1 MFALVDCN
9 NFYVSCERVFRPD
22 LRNRPVVVLS
32 NNDGCVV
39 SRSAEAKELGIRMAA
54 PAYRYQSLFREGAVH
69 VFSSNYPLY
78 GDMSTRVMQIL
89 SAFAPDIE
97 VYSIDES
104 FLHYTGCTDTDWD
117 AHGREIRATVGRC
130 TDIPVCIGFAPTK
143 TLAKA
148 ANHIAKKFQQRTGG
162 VYVIDTDEKRTKA
175 LNWLPVEDVWGIG
188 YRSAKKLKAA
198 GIHTAMQLALQPDEW
213 VASLMSVTG
222 LRLKYELQG
231 RPAIEKEG
239 EAPRKNIAT
248 TRSFENDYTGYGDI
262 RERVVTF
269 AGACAEKLRRQ
280 RMESRSLM
288 VFLLTNRHRSD
299 QAQYNPSTVVQLPFP
314 TNSGIEIARYAVQ
327 GLQRIFR
334 EGYRYKK
341 AGVVIM
347 DFTPENG
354 SQVNLFEN
362 SNPKHKPLMEVMDTI
377 NRRLGT
383 QKVKL
388 GGQDPGPGLK
398 MRQEHLSPH
407 YTTRWDEIMTVK
419 V

>member
-22 LRNRPVVVLS
+22 LRDRPVVVLS

-54 PAYRYQSLFREGAVH
+54 PAYRYRSLFREGGVH

-78 GDMSTRVMQIL
+78 GDMSTRVMQVL
-89 SAFAPDIE
+89 ATFAPDIE
-97 VYSIDES
+97 IYSIDES
-104 FLHYTGCTDTDWD
+104 FLNYTGYGGTDWE
-117 AHGREIRATVGRC
+117 AHGREIRAAVGRC
-130 TDIPVCIGFAPTK
+130 TGIPVCIGFAPTK

-162 VYVIDTDEKRTKA
+162 VYVMDTEEKRIKA
-175 LNWLPVEDVWGIG
+175 LRWLPVEDVWGIG
-188 YRSAKKLKAA
+188 YRSAKKLKAS
-198 GIHTAMQLALQPDEW
+198 GVHTAYELVRKPDDL
-213 VASLMSVTG
+213 VSSLMSVTG
-222 LRLKYELQG
+222 LRLKYELLG
-231 RPAIEKEG
+231 RPAIAKE
-239 EAPRKNIAT
+239 EAAPRKNIAT
-248 TRSFENDYTGYGDI
+248 TRSFENDYTDYRDI

-288 VFLLTNRHRSD
+288 VFLLTNRHRQD
-299 QAQYNPSTVVQLPFP
+299 RAQYNPGTVVQLPFP

-327 GLQRIFR
+327 GLQSIFR

-347 DFTPENG
+347 DFSPEGG

-362 SNPKHKPLMEVMDTI
+362 SNPKHKPLMEAMDTI
-377 NRRLGT
+377 NRRLGA
-383 QKVKL
+383 QKIKL

-398 MRQEHLSPH
+398 MRQEYLSPH
-407 YTTRWDEIMTVK
+407 YTTRWNEIMTVK